1 MMDCQID
8 LARIQVVMAYLVD
21 QVASLVNFVVGL
33 ISQVTSL
40 VDQMASWITQKVYL
54 AINLV
59 TKIGSVHSMETIMA
73 MIVGVMK
80 VVVIVLQ

>member
-8 LARIQVVMAYLVD
+8 LARIQVVMVYLVD

-40 VDQMASWITQKVYL
+40 VDFMANWITQKVYL
-54 AINLV
+54 AIDLV
-59 TKIGSVHSMETIMA
+59 TKIGLVHSMETIMG
-73 MIVGVMK
+73 MIVEVMK